1 MIKIAADFN
10 YYQFRNIDLLNSNKI
25 FIDNIYAELK
35 YELSPDVEKEKN
47 FEERQSLITLIGQQK
62 KTQEK
67 NIFFQIVKSK
77 DYKETDDIAN
87 LNSYHMDSVLIY
99 DNIKDKIKMD
109 NILTPLKI
117 FWIRS
122 DYDLLNK
129 IITLILTGL
138 SFFANSLMNDVK
150 EIFNSYNIQL
160 NK

>member
-10 YYQFRNIDLLNSNKI
+10 YYEYRNIDLLNSNKI

-35 YELSPDVEKEKN
+35 YELSPDQEKT
-47 FEERQSLITLIGQQK
+47 FGERQSLISLMGVPK
-62 KTQEK
+62 KAQEK
-67 NIFFQIVKSK
+67 NIFFEIVKSK

-109 NILTPLKI
+109 NIIRPLKI

-129 IITLILTGL
+129 IVTVILTGI
-138 SFFANSLMNDVK
+138 SFFANSLINDVK
-150 EIFNSYNIQL
+150 RKLKDYNHTQY
-160 NK
+160 